1 MARAGPRKVQA
12 YSREF
17 KLTAVRLSQ
26 QPGIQVQAV
35 AAALDI
41 PPVHALEVAQAGA
54 GGAAA
59 GAGPRSPGP
68 AGAGGPAV
76 AGAGTGACAAAG
88 GARPPK
94 KSHPVLF
101 RRPKEIFAFIATQV
115 ARYPVT
121 RLCALYGVTPAGF
134 YAWRRRAESAHAAQD
149 RKLTQQIT
157 AIFRTIAAGTAVRG
171 SGRNSG
177 RPAGG

>member
-1 MARAGPRKVQA
+1 MLSKWRKQVREGLLRGQVRDLRGPPAREVRRLQELERAHVLLQA
-12 YSREF
+12 E
-17 KLTAVRLSQ
+17 
-26 QPGIQVQAV
+26 
-35 AAALDI
+35 
-41 PPVHALEVAQAGA
+41 HALL
-54 GGAAA
+54 
-59 GAGPRSPGP
+59 
-68 AGAGGPAV
+68 
-76 AGAGTGACAAAG
+76 
-88 GARPPK
+88 K
-94 KSHPVLF
+94 KGHPVLF